1 MVSRSPEIIVALDL
15 PDVAEVQ
22 RVVEQLP
29 ESIRWYKVGL
39 ELFTAVGPAVLE
51 PLRAR
56 GKHIFL
62 DLKLHDIPNT
72 VAGAIRSILPHQV
85 DLLTVHAL
93 GGRAMLAAAA
103 EAARQGSGVVPRL
116 VAVTTLTSLDQNDL
130 TTLGITR
137 TVPDQA
143 LALSRLA
150 LGCGID
156 GVVCSAQEA
165 GKLRSALGPQPLLVT
180 PGIRLPGEATGDQR
194 RVATPSQAVRD
205 GADFLVVGRSLLNA
219 PAPVAMAE
227 QLLAQLNPADG

>member
-1 MVSRSPEIIVALDL
+1 MVSRSPEVIVALDL
-15 PDVAEVQ
+15 PGVAEVK
-22 RVVEQLP
+22 RVVDLLP
-29 ESIRWYKVGL
+29 DSIRWYKVGL

-51 PLRAR
+51 PLRMR

-85 DLLTVHAL
+85 DLITVHAL

-116 VAVTTLTSLDQNDL
+116 VAVTTLTSLDQDDL
-130 TTLGITR
+130 TTLGINR

-180 PGIRLPGEATGDQR
+180 PGIRLPGEAIGDQR

-219 PAPVAMAE
+219 PDPVAMAE